1 MNEELVG
8 TLSSSVFLCICVLSR
23 ANFYRGRGLLT
34 EKLRWGKV
42 WLGEGWQRPGLIL
55 AAAAIGLLI
64 TFLPLQV
71 AAALLL
77 LPALL
82 ILIYLRPLLGLGLA
96 LLAGPFGALES
107 AVLGASPL
115 DSGQLLLLLTLAIW
129 LLKGLG
135 RGRVTLP
142 VTPLNLPLLLFLFIA
157 ALASLNAPSP
167 EFALRELLKWVEI
180 LLVVWLVVSEF
191 ASERVGEWASHS
203 PFTILL
209 IILIPALVQATI
221 GIWQF
226 GLRENGPEHFLILG
240 RFYRAYGTFEQP
252 NPFGGYMALNAS
264 LALGAL
270 VGLIIHG
277 WQTSGRVSEW
287 ASKRVNQGKTR
298 NLKFIRIIQ
307 TVSPMWLLFITLTAA
322 ATGLALV
329 MSWSRG
335 AWLGFAAALGVLVLF
350 LPRRRWQ
357 GVLLVGLG
365 AAALWFGL
373 TFDLLPASLADRLT
387 GWQEDFQLG
396 DVRGVDINDANYAV
410 LERLAH
416 WQAALDM
423 ARDHLWLG
431 VGFGNYEPA
440 YPEYDLINW
449 PYPLGHAHNY
459 YLNLLAEIGVI
470 GLIAYLILWGTVFWQ
485 TVDLLKSHDW
495 RQRGMALG
503 LLAGWTALS
512 VHHLLDKLYVNNIYV
527 HLGALLGLLVILRQ
541 HIPQDEVGS

>member
-1 MNEELVG
+1 M
-8 TLSSSVFLCICVLSR
+8 
-23 ANFYRGRGLLT
+23 LT
-34 EKLRWGKV
+34 EGLRWGNT
-42 WLGEGWQRPGLIL
+42 WLGEGWQRPGLVL
-55 AAAAIGLLI
+55 AAAATGLLI
-64 TFLPLQV
+64 TFLPLQI
-71 AAALLL
+71 AAALLI

-82 ILIYLRPLLGLGLA
+82 IVVYLRPLLGLGLA

-107 AVLGASPL
+107 VILGPSPL

-142 VTPLNLPLLLFLFIA
+142 YTPLNLPMLLFLA
-157 ALASLNAPSP
+157 VATLASLNAPSP

-180 LLVVWLVVSEF
+180 LLVIWLVVAEF
-191 ASERVGEWASHS
+191 QVSSSRFQVSSSRFQVDTHHAPRTVPYALLAL
-203 PFTILL
+203 ILL
-209 IILIPALVQATI
+209 PALVQAAI

-226 GLRENGPEHFLILG
+226 GLRGDGPEHFMILG

-264 LALGAL
+264 VAVGGL

-287 ASKRVNQGKTR
+287 ASKQINQLETR
-298 NLKFIRIIQ
+298 NSKLIRIIQ
-307 TVSPMWLLFITLTAA
+307 TLTPFWFSFMALTAA

-335 AWLGFAAALGVLVLF
+335 AWLGFAAALGVFVLF
-350 LPRRRWQ
+350 LPRKRWQ

-373 TFDLLPASLADRLT
+373 QFDLLPASLADRLT
-387 GWQEDFQLG
+387 SWQEDFQLG

-416 WQAALDM
+416 WQTALDM

-440 YPEYDLINW
+440 YPAYDLINW

-459 YLNLLAEIGVI
+459 YLNLLAETGVI
-470 GLIAYLILWGTVFWQ
+470 GLITYLILWGSVFWQ
-485 TVDLLKSHDW
+485 TIDLLKSSDW
-495 RQRGMALG
+495 RWRGIALG
-503 LLAGWTALS
+503 LLAAWTALA
-512 VHHLLDKLYVNNIYV
+512 VHHLLDKLYVNNVYV

-541 HIPQDEVGS
+541 QITQHEVGL